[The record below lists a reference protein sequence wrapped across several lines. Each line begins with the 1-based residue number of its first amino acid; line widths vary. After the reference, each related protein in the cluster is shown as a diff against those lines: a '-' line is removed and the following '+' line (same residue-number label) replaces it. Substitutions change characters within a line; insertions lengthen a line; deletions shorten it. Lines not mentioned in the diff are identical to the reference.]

1 MSPVNELNPIH
12 ANFAYMEVK
21 LGNLVCPVPPKAMQI
36 KQSMKID
43 EIEIPGRSGKVKQA
57 IGYEDAEI
65 TLSLEI
71 PALYQDGFIK
81 ETAPE
86 RFKAIQTLFRSSK
99 DAKPNALE
107 IVSTLTEACNI
118 GQVLIKGLEIQDSAL
133 DMVTV
138 TLTLTEYDSIE
149 VQLTRQAQELEA
161 KTTAEKKGEEAIQG
175 EAALQD
181 AFGSPSD
188 DYLAKQY
195 EAGKADAMGGAFS
208 GETPSEDPDA

>member
-1 MSPVNELNPIH
+1 MSPFNELNPIH

-21 LGNLVCPVPPKAMQI
+21 LGPLLLPVPPKAMQI

-43 EIEIPGRSGKVKQA
+43 EIEIPGRSGKIKQA

-71 PALYQDGFIK
+71 PATYQNGFIK

-99 DAKPNALE
+99 DAKPNAVE
-107 IVSTLTEACNI
+107 ILSTLTESCNI
-118 GQVLIKGLEIQDSAL
+118 SQVLIKSVEIADSAL

-138 TLTLTEYDSIE
+138 SLTLSEYESIE

-161 KTTAEKKGEEAIQG
+161 KSDAAKKGEETIQG
-175 EAALQD
+175 EAALNE
-181 AFGSPSD
+181 AFGTPQD
-188 DYLAKQY
+188 DYLARQY
-195 EAGKADAMGGAFS
+195 EAGKTDAMGGAFS
-208 GETPSEDPDA
+208 GELPGEDPDA